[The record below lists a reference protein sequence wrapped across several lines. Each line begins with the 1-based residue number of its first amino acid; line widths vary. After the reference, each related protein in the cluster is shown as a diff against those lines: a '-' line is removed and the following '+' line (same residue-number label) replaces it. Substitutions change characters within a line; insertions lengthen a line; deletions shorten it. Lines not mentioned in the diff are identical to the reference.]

1 MDNRIVF
8 TIGYAGFSSTKKF
21 VSVLKDYDINL
32 LIDVRSIP
40 YSKTSPGYNRENLK
54 EILKKERIY
63 YQNFS
68 KEFGAKQEY
77 ERYFSKASDISDLLK
92 FPIAKSSRVDSEELL
107 ENDYII
113 DYKKFTKS
121 NSFRDGVEKINKAY
135 ADKKK
140 FVCVLMCSE
149 KNPID
154 CHRTIMIS
162 NALKKQFTFR
172 HILSDGTYIT
182 NDSMENNLSLWSK
195 KQGIDVH
202 AFDLYND
209 ERYKITI
216 DDCYKARNVFLG
228 WRLPK

>member
-1 MDNRIVF
+1 
-8 TIGYAGFSSTKKF
+8 
-21 VSVLKDYDINL
+21 
-32 LIDVRSIP
+32 
-40 YSKTSPGYNRENLK
+40 
-54 EILKKERIY
+54 
-63 YQNFS
+63 
-68 KEFGAKQEY
+68 
-77 ERYFSKASDISDLLK
+77 
-92 FPIAKSSRVDSEELL
+92 
-107 ENDYII
+107 
-113 DYKKFTKS
+113 
-121 NSFRDGVEKINKAY
+121 
-135 ADKKK
+135 
-140 FVCVLMCSE
+140 MCSE